1 MDHELS
7 VKALRRIDVAC
18 DSFEDAWRS
27 GAQPRIEDYLLR
39 CEVSERPRLLES
51 LQKLQQELIL
61 TQLTGRS
68 PAAARQPTPPVS
80 YGRSFMSQPVAQPE
94 ETVAW
99 EGPRVSLRVIEG
111 PHRGEEFMYDEHNTL
126 LVGRSL
132 QAQLRLKDDP
142 HFSRHH
148 FRLELNPP
156 TCYLMD
162 LRSRNGTMV
171 NGERVT
177 ERFLQDGDVVSGGRT
192 KIAISIQQP
201 GMNAIPP
208 RQPAT
213 VVRPTR
219 PAAAAPTS
227 PSRPA
232 APPREVVFASA
243 APAGNAPDVSDEALI
258 AGYRI
263 HEQIGDGDLGTVYR
277 ATRLVSGEECALKV
291 IAAAAKTDEKAIQTF
306 LREAS
311 ILNQLDH
318 PYIVRLIEMGA
329 TGADLYLSTEFVDA
343 IPWRKLVAKCSGAQ
357 RVRIACGLMSQ
368 ILSALDYAHA
378 RSMVHRDVKPGNI
391 LVSRTNGKLSAKLA
405 DFGLAKQYSNAGMSQ
420 VTRAGDVIGSLPY
433 MSPEQ
438 FINSREARPA
448 CDLYSAGATLYW
460 MLTGHDPI
468 ELENHPCKFLAI
480 LEDAPVPIQQH
491 CPEIPAGLANLVHRA
506 LEKTP
511 EKRFQSAAEMRQQLR
526 GFAGGK

>member
-39 CEVSERPRLLES
+39 CEVPERPRLLES

-68 PAAARQPTPPVS
+68 PAAARQPTPPVT
-80 YGRSFMSQPVAQPE
+80 YGRSSMPQHVAQPE
-94 ETVAW
+94 ETVNW

-177 ERFLQDGDVVSGGRT
+177 ECFLQDGDVVSGGQT
-192 KIAISIQQP
+192 KIAVSIQQP
-201 GMNAIPP
+201 GTNAIPS
-208 RQPAT
+208 RQPAA
-213 VVRPTR
+213 VARPTK
-219 PAAAAPTS
+219 PAAAPPAPR
-227 PSRPA
+227 RPA
-232 APPREVVFASA
+232 APPAEVAFSQA
-243 APAGNAPDVSDEALI
+243 AADDAADLSEEVQI

-277 ATRLVSGEECALKV
+277 ATRLSSGEVCALKV
-291 IAAAAKTDEKAIQTF
+291 ISTAEKSDEKAVQTF

-318 PYIVRLIEMGA
+318 PYIVRMIEMGA
-329 TGADLYLSTEFVDA
+329 AGSDLFLSTEFVDA
-343 IPWRKLVAKCSGAQ
+343 IPWSKLVANSSTAQ
-357 RVRIACGLMSQ
+357 RIRIACGLMSQ

-378 RSMVHRDVKPGNI
+378 RSMVHRDVKPGNV
-391 LVSRTNGKLSAKLA
+391 LVSRTNGKLTAKLA

-460 MLTGHDPI
+460 MLSGATRSSWRTT
-468 ELENHPCKFLAI
+468 
-480 LEDAPVPIQQH
+480 
-491 CPEIPAGLANLVHRA
+491 PASSWRSWRTPRFRSSSTARRSRRRWRIWCIA

-511 EKRFQSAAEMRQQLR
+511 EKRFQSAAEMRQGLR
-526 GFAGGK
+526 GFVGGR